1 LGSLDFIK
9 NLDMRIIDKVVLS
22 LQEKEVL
29 YQLWNTEYPAKLSH
43 ETMDCFDLYLT
54 SLSNIKHY
62 LLIDVENKIKGWAF
76 TFLRDDED
84 WFAILVD
91 KNSQGSGKG
100 SLLME
105 ALKKNKNSLNGWVV
119 DHENDVKQN
128 KEHYKSPLLFYAK
141 NGFVICKESRI
152 ENQKISAVKINWK
165 H

>member
-1 LGSLDFIK
+1 
-9 NLDMRIIDKVVLS
+9 MRIVQKVVLS

-29 YQLWNTEYPAKLSH
+29 YQLWNTEYPEKLSY
-43 ETMDCFDLYLT
+43 ETIDGFDLYLT
-54 SLSNIKHY
+54 SLSNTKHY
-62 LLIDVENKIKGWAF
+62 LLINEANKIKGWAF
-76 TFLRDDED
+76 TFFRDDED

-105 ALKKNKNSLNGWVV
+105 ELKKNKNSLNGWVV

-128 KEHYKSPLLFYAK
+128 NEKYKSPLLFYVK
-141 NGFVICKESRI
+141 NGFVICQETRI

-165 H
+165 Q